1 MHFEFRDYQLLKV
14 KQYLKQKFLLF
25 SNGAN
30 QTSTN
35 WLAVEQGLYKSNLKY
50 YKVYNKIALKVLKNS
65 IYNNIGQIVKGT
77 FFFLKLKNNSTVLI
91 KQKLFKELESIFFT
105 LLSIKLNNKIYS
117 IAQIK
122 KIKSLNYK
130 NNIAILYQFLST
142 NLKCIYGLKYKKI
155 SKQCDLNT

>member
-1 MHFEFRDYQLLKV
+1 MHFELRDYQFLKV

-25 SNGAN
+25 SNGAS

-35 WLAVEQGLYKSNLKY
+35 WLAIEQSLSKSNLKY
-50 YKVYNKIALKVLKNS
+50 YKVYNKIALKVLTNS
-65 IYNNIGQIVKGT
+65 VYNNIKQVIKGT
-77 FFFLKLKNNSTVLI
+77 FFFLKLDGNTNLLT
-91 KQKLFKELESIFFT
+91 KQQLFKKLKSVFFT

-117 IAQIK
+117 IVQIK

-130 NNIAILYQFLST
+130 SNMSIFYQFLSA
-142 NLKCIYGLKYKKI
+142 NLKSVYGITYKKI

>member
-1 MHFEFRDYQLLKV
+1 MHFELRDYQFLKV

-25 SNGAN
+25 SNGAS

-35 WLAVEQGLYKSNLKY
+35 WLAIEQSLSKSNLKY
-50 YKVYNKIALKVLKNS
+50 YKVYNKIALKVLTNS
-65 IYNNIGQIVKGT
+65 VYNNIKQAIKGT
-77 FFFLKLKNNSTVLI
+77 FFFLKLDGNTNLLT
-91 KQKLFKELESIFFT
+91 KQQLFKKLKSVFFT

-117 IAQIK
+117 IVQIK

-130 NNIAILYQFLST
+130 SNMSIFYQFLSA
-142 NLKCIYGLKYKKI
+142 NLKCVYGITYKKI